1 MAIAGGATTAYACQ
15 VVNGALVVARKS
27 TLRSLCVK
35 VDEAFRLLGEGQRVT
50 VAGADMPALR
60 ARLGA
65 VVDDGPASQNEVINE
80 HYPMVWD

>member
-60 ARLGA
+60 AALGS
-65 VVDDGPASQNEVINE
+65 VTEEGPGSLNEVVNE
-80 HYPMVWD
+80 HYPVGWD

>member
-60 ARLGA
+60 AALGA
-65 VVDDGPASQNEVINE
+65 VTEEGPASLNEVVNE
-80 HYPMVWD
+80 HYPKGWD